1 MCAVLKDLESQDVF
15 SGSVTKMEDDNIAFC
30 SASLRRWWLLKRAL
44 ADHNL
49 ADALKLA
56 KEAEAF
62 ILAAE
67 EVNSIGDTG
76 QVPATHGE
84 SAPSAILESTQVSEM
99 DAFSSEKRN
108 KFDRFESSL
117 IQTLETV
124 CLDVDRQSSSLPKP
138 GPSAPLNQVGVDKS
152 ENEEGLM
159 LSNTASS
166 SLATLVSMRQV
177 VTFLRQCG
185 DVVVS
190 VSDNKFLINGRFQ
203 ENANELLNRANRI
216 RNRQGKPPFE
226 VLVSNVADEADHA
239 VNSP

>member
-1 MCAVLKDLESQDVF
+1 MCAALKDLEAQDIL
-15 SGSVTKMEDDNIAFC
+15 SGSVTKMEDDNMAFC
-30 SASLRRWWLLKRAL
+30 SASLRRWWLLKKAL

-49 ADALKLA
+49 VDALKLA

-67 EVNSIGDTG
+67 EVNSRGDTG
-76 QVPATHGE
+76 QVPTTCGE
-84 SAPSAILESTQVSEM
+84 SAPSAILEATQASEM
-99 DAFSSEKRN
+99 DAFSSEERN
-108 KFDRFESSL
+108 KFTRFESSL
-117 IQTLETV
+117 IQPSEAA
-124 CLDVDRQSSSLPKP
+124 CLDDDIQSSGLPKP
-138 GPSAPLNQVGVDKS
+138 GPSAPLNQVGAERS
-152 ENEEGLM
+152 ENEEVSI

-166 SLATLVSMRQV
+166 SLATLVSMQQV

-190 VSDNKFLINGRFQ
+190 IPDSKFLINGRFQ
-203 ENANELLNRANRI
+203 ENATELINRANRI

-226 VLVSNVADEADHA
+226 VLVSNIADEADHA